1 MNTMMLL
8 EMAASGFGD
17 RVAFTN
23 PETNTSITYQEL
35 FDAAGAA
42 AVTLEAVIIDTRQK
56 ATKHEICRIMLF
68 PSTCQFVR
76 PVAIYL

>member
-17 RVAFTN
+17 RIAFTN

-42 AVTLEAVIIDTRQK
+42 AV
-56 ATKHEICRIMLF
+56 
-68 PSTCQFVR
+68 
-76 PVAIYL
+76 

>member
-42 AVTLEAVIIDTRQK
+42 AVEIKNSGANRPAFLMYPSITGLPTRK
-56 ATKHEICRIMLF
+56 
-68 PSTCQFVR
+68 
-76 PVAIYL
+76 